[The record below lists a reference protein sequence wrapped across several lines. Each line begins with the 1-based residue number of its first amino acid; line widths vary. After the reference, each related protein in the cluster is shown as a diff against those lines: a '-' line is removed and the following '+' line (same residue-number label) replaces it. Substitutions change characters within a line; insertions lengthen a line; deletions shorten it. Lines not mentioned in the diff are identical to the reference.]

1 VGERGLL
8 ERSQRDSPNSR
19 EWVSIALARA
29 AEQPSRPSFMNSS
42 NPKVEE
48 NAAKT
53 AKAKPVILLLEEY
66 EDLLDELQD
75 LATFARRKNESTIS
89 VSEVRKRMNKVAA
102 LRR

>member
-1 VGERGLL
+1 
-8 ERSQRDSPNSR
+8 
-19 EWVSIALARA
+19 
-29 AEQPSRPSFMNSS
+29 MNSS

-48 NAAKT
+48 NVVKP